1 MGDVP
6 IKYACSAPKCG
17 ASTKNM
23 IQLFSFPSHKDP
35 NRLKWCRKFRTL
47 RNDRKWTP
55 GFCDRVCM
63 AHFANE
69 CFALGTEYYDKVC
82 RAHTLISQEK
92 IICSSITFARKNYY
106 DVSNRKVIKDFG

>member
-82 RAHTLISQEK
+82 TQGCVLLTLEEALNTKSGDIFFQS
-92 IICSSITFARKNYY
+92 
-106 DVSNRKVIKDFG
+106 